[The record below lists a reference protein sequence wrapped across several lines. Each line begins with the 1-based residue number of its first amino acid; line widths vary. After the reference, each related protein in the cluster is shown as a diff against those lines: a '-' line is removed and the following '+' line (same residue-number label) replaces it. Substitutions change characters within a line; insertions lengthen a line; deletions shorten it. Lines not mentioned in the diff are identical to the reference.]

1 MTKKIFGL
9 ALLLAAISAPAQR
22 ILPDDTERA
31 YEEAVQKK
39 LAHQGQK
46 IWQIKDSHSGDQEF
60 LNSPRFLRLERD
72 YHEANV
78 QFTHFVAYDDRKKT
92 HLDALVA
99 KVDLDLSESR

>member
-9 ALLLAAISAPAQR
+9 ALLLTAISTSAQR
-22 ILPDDTERA
+22 ILPDDTERP

-39 LAHQGQK
+39 LARQGQR
-46 IWQIKDSHSGDQEF
+46 IWQLKENHSGDQEF
-60 LNSPRFLRLERD
+60 LNSPRFIRLERD

-78 QFTHFVAYDDRKKT
+78 QYTHFVAYDDRKKT